1 MSEVTLEGIE
11 LLRIVRADGNLTVS
25 GAKTGPV
32 EIDSSPE
39 ARVNRDGACAEV
51 SLVSNAGIRV
61 PAGVTVEISEC
72 SGQLDL
78 EDLNTPTTLGRVH
91 GNLRVRRMG
100 ALTIR
105 DRIDGNARV
114 EGAGAV
120 QGGDIAGNLR
130 IERVQSVVLGKVAGN
145 FEVKEIEHEAT
156 IERIGG
162 GLFAEKTGGAIRC
175 RSIGGKLYVD
185 RAAEVDIETVGGKA
199 RVNDVTGNVRIGTV
213 GGRAVVQGA
222 GGDVK
227 IATVDGHAMVAG
239 VAGGVEL
246 PEVGGALDFRGPL
259 PAGKFWGAQSR
270 GRISVEVDATSSLDV
285 TAASRW
291 GHVRVFGLDTA
302 NLQRPDHRSV
312 KGTLGTDKPQEE
324 RTRMALET
332 HHADIIFAQAGAQDR
347 DYCGRGGRWS
357 RRFGPFEE
365 LGEILSEELG
375 TKIPEFV
382 NSILGAAGQFVASS
396 GTWSGGFVRSAA
408 EEAARSVRDAMG
420 DAERAFGELGE
431 KLPRD
436 IANSIEEFGRRLS
449 EIIRR
454 ATAEGLGRTRS
465 GRDEVRDRIR
475 ESAIQMRD
483 SIHAAVREAREKRPS
498 PTTGSPSATTR
509 EKPSQTRPFSTAAN
523 RGDIMDI
530 LHGVKEGRISPDEAD
545 EMIAALKEVE
555 RATESRGN

>member
-11 LLRIVRADGNLTVS
+11 SLLIVRADGNLTVS
-25 GAKTGPV
+25 GNKTGPV

-39 ARVNRDGACAEV
+39 ARVNRDGARAEV
-51 SLVSNAGIRV
+51 SLISNATIRL
-61 PAGVTVEISEC
+61 PAGVTVEISAC

-78 EDLNTPTTLGRVH
+78 EDLATPTVLGRIH

-100 ALTIR
+100 ALTMQ
-105 DRIDGNARV
+105 DRIDGNARI

-120 QGGDIAGNLR
+120 QGKGIAGNLR
-130 IERVQSVVLGKVAGN
+130 VERVHSLSVGDVGGN
-145 FEVKEIEHEAT
+145 CEAREIEQEAT
-156 IERIGG
+156 TEGIGG
-162 GLFAEKTGGAIRC
+162 GLFAEKVGARLRC
-175 RSIGGKLYVD
+175 RSIGGKLYVEQ
-185 RAAEVDIETVGGKA
+185 AGEVDVETVGGKA
-199 RVNDVTGNVRIGTV
+199 RINDVTGSVGIGTV
-213 GGRAVVQGA
+213 GGRAVVQGT

-227 IATVDGHAMVAG
+227 IATVGGHAMVVG

-246 PEVGGALDFRGPL
+246 PEVGGALDFRGPF
-259 PAGKFWGAQSR
+259 PAGKFWGARSR
-270 GRISVEVDATSSLDV
+270 GRISVEVDATSALEV

-291 GHVRVFGLDTA
+291 GRVRVFGLDTV
-302 NLQRPDHRSV
+302 NLQRLDGSKV
-312 KGTLGTDKPQEE
+312 KGTLGAEKPEAE

-365 LGEILSEELG
+365 LGEIFSEEFG
-375 TKIPEFV
+375 ARIPEFV
-382 NSILGAAGQFVASS
+382 NSVLGAAGQFVASS

-436 IANSIEEFGRRLS
+436 IASSIEEFGRRLS
-449 EIIRR
+449 EIVRR
-454 ATAEGLGRTRS
+454 STSEGLGRTRS

-475 ESAIQMRD
+475 EAAIQLRD
-483 SIHAAVREAREKRPS
+483 SIRAAVREAREKH
-498 PTTGSPSATTR
+498 PTTAEEHPSTTAQDKASR
-509 EKPSQTRPFSTAAN
+509 TRPFTAAAN

-530 LHGVKEGRISPDEAD
+530 LNGVKEGRISPDEAD
-545 EMIAALKEVE
+545 EMIAALMEVE
-555 RATESRGN
+555 RAAESRGN